1 MPNVKLS
8 ELRGE
13 QMKIMSK
20 FNKKRLAVALLATAS
35 FMILTHIPSKY
46 VPDGLDKFDLDKTLH
61 ILAYGV
67 LTALAIMAIK
77 PPRTW
82 SLRLGLVVVL
92 LVLAITDET
101 TQVFVGRC
109 GSNADLM
116 ADIVGMLVALALS
129 ASWTWKD
136 LVGNSQL

>member
-1 MPNVKLS
+1 
-8 ELRGE
+8 
-13 QMKIMSK
+13 MKIMSK